1 MVNIKPIHHFI
12 LICLYTISNSVIE
25 VPITIN
31 DQKLP
36 TIPITLGGNQT
47 FNVVVDTGSQHFW
60 VADEASTVY
69 VTTKYNKASPTF
81 SDLNKK
87 FIANY
92 TTGEQIRGNLGEET
106 FSIPSTPLTPDNAI
120 KMDFGLAM
128 SGSLML
134 DKIDGFL
141 GFGRNYNSHIELTE
155 KSDLLLQL
163 KNNNLISQRIFSL
176 KYYNNTST
184 NKLEGTLYLGDWNKS
199 LVVPSNSSNTYE
211 CSIIKSYTHEWAC
224 KLSHIIIGDPES
236 FRTTAIPVNKDAFFN
251 TGSSSNILPIEYLEI
266 FKKKFSKAE
275 CHNETMNE
283 YEHLYCKN
291 ITKIPSMYFVFGE
304 YGINVDMNNFF
315 SVVSDEKES
324 KFVFRFMFSYKHDH
338 IVFGVTLLKDY
349 QLFFDEERSVVGFY
363 NSNQSKI
370 RHLIA
375 YMKPHWFAYI
385 LVVILFIL
393 EGVMVLWFVVWCKKS
408 KTLNTTAGS
417 ALISAESLGDIG
429 TKLD

>member
-81 SDLNKK
+81 SDLHKT

-92 TTGEQIRGNLGEET
+92 TTGEQVRGNLGEET
-106 FSIPSTPLTPDNAI
+106 FSIPSTGTDAI

-141 GFGRNYNSHIELTE
+141 GFGRNYNSHIELTD

-163 KNNNLISQRIFSL
+163 KNHNLISQRIFSL

-236 FRTTAIPVNKDAFFN
+236 FRTTAIPVDKDAFFN

-266 FKKKFSKAE
+266 FKKKFKFSNAT
-275 CHNETMNE
+275 CRNETME
-283 YEHLYCKN
+283 GYEHLYCDK
-291 ITKIPSMYFVFGE
+291 IEEIPSMYFVFGE

-315 SVVSDEKES
+315 SKVTDEGKTEY
-324 KFVFRFMFSYKHDH
+324 VFRFVFSYKHDH

-349 QLFFDEERSVVGFY
+349 QLYFDEERSVVGFY
-363 NSNQSKI
+363 NSNQTKI

-393 EGVMVLWFVVWCKKS
+393 EGVMVLWFVYWCKKS
-408 KTLNTTAGS
+408 KTLDTTAES
-417 ALISAESLGDIG
+417 ALVSAESLGDIG
-429 TKLD
+429 GKMD